1 LIFKKREKTFLIFQ
15 KNRFFKSHN
24 CAISLQK
31 ETTMKKEKTIY
42 QQNGYK
48 NREDYLNTLA
58 EDFGVPVE
66 EVHTLAC
73 ILGPNED
80 FDGLVSHVEERGE
93 ALWY

>member
-1 LIFKKREKTFLIFQ
+1 MIFQ
-15 KNRFFKSHN
+15 KIEKTNFDFSENRFFKSHN

-31 ETTMKKEKTIY
+31 
-42 QQNGYK
+42 GDDHK

-66 EVHTLAC
+66 EVHTIAC
-73 ILGPNED
+73 FLGPNED